1 MKVLKKWVLTTVKLL
16 NINMAAKLIEEIQS
30 KEFAI
35 IILLMYFDCFL
46 EINCVDLENLVEF
59 LFSQ

>member
-1 MKVLKKWVLTTVKLL
+1 
-16 NINMAAKLIEEIQS
+16 MAAKLIEEIQS